1 MAQTYHFQDPGDC
14 ITILVTLALPLFLI
28 IIPSFCNDCL
38 VYQRDLFDS

>member
-1 MAQTYHFQDPGDC
+1 MAQSYQFQDPGDC

-28 IIPSFCNDCL
+28 IIPSCCKDCV